1 MKLGKM
7 IKKVNNGYIAKCNYI
22 KYYKKCKID
31 SKVILLES
39 QQGKEYNGNIYYI
52 AKELSNNEEYKDYTI
67 YMSII
72 KEKFQDAV
80 NFFKLKKI
88 KNVKFIKSGTNKYY
102 KIISSAKFLINDNTF
117 LPFFIKKEGQVY
129 LNTWHGTP
137 LKSLG
142 KKIKNDFHNIGNTQR
157 NFIISDYLL
166 YPNEYTKN
174 HMVEDYMISNLC
186 DNSIILEGYPRN
198 TAFFDEELKKEVRR
212 KYKLENKQ
220 VITYMPTWRGTLR
233 GQNSNVQEMNLE
245 YIFEEMD
252 ERLSENQI
260 LYVNLH
266 PIEKATVDFSKYK
279 KVKPFPTEYETYEF
293 LNIADILIT
302 DYSSVFFD
310 FMNTGKKIILYVYD
324 KESYL
329 EDRGLYIDL
338 EDLPFPKVENMH
350 DLIKEINSSK
360 TYDDTEFKEK
370 FCKYDRKEATKVLC
384 EKVIK
389 NKDVDIHVEKIEGN
403 NKKNIF
409 IFGGRLACNGIT
421 ASLKNLINSLDK
433 TKYNYYLLI
442 DTNIIKQ
449 DLSQLQEISKYID
462 YYAIKG
468 KMNLTIMQKIVF
480 NLYKNNLISTKV
492 YLKCTEQAYKN
503 DINRIFSNIKIDS
516 IIQFSGY
523 GYKKILLFSQ
533 MKCNKIIY
541 LHSDMRKEAKV
552 RKNITIDLL
561 KYAYSKYDKLAIV
574 TEDLQESTKEILNV
588 PEKIYVAHNLINY
601 EKILKL
607 SEKNIKFDSSTV
619 SNITLKRLKEILEKP
634 NKKFITIGRFSKE
647 KGHERLIH
655 SFEKLW
661 EKDNSIYLIIIGGQ
675 GPEYENILEM
685 VKNLNCK
692 NNIIIIKYVSNPYA
706 ILKKCDYF
714 ILSSLYEGFGLV
726 ICEADILGKPVISTK
741 CGGPEKFMEENG
753 GAMVENSEEGI
764 YNGLQ
769 LLYDD
774 KIKPMNVDYKKYNEK
789 AIEEFEKLLK

>member
-1 MKLGKM
+1 MKLSKI
-7 IKKVNNGYIAKCNYI
+7 IKKIGNGYIAKCNYI
-22 KYYKKCKID
+22 KYYRNCKINP
-31 SKVILLES
+31 KVILLES

-72 KEKFQDAV
+72 KEKFQDAI

-88 KNVKFIKSGTNKYY
+88 DNIKFIKSGTNKYY

-142 KKIKNDFHNIGNTQR
+142 KKIKNDFHNIGNAQR

-174 HMVEDYMISNLC
+174 HMVEDYMIDNLC
-186 DNSIILEGYPRN
+186 KNSIILEGYPRN
-198 TAFFDEELKKEVRR
+198 TAFFDEKLKKEIRS
-212 KYKLENKQ
+212 KYKLESKQ

-252 ERLSENQI
+252 EKLSDNQI

-266 PIEKATVDFSKYK
+266 PIEKASVDFSKYK
-279 KVKPFPTEYETYEF
+279 KVKPFPAEYETYEF
-293 LNIADILIT
+293 LNISDILIT

-338 EDLPFPKVENMH
+338 EELPFPKVENMN
-350 DLIKEINSSK
+350 DLIKEINSPK
-360 TYDDTEFKEK
+360 TYDDTEFKEM
-370 FCKYDRKEATKVLC
+370 FCKYDRKESTKVLC

-389 NKDVDIHVEKIEGN
+389 NKNVDIHVEKIEGN
-403 NKKNIF
+403 NKKNVF
-409 IFGGRLACNGIT
+409 IYGGRLACNGIT
-421 ASLKNLINSLDK
+421 TSVKNLIDSIDK

-449 DLSQLQEISKYID
+449 DLSQLKEISKYID

-468 KMNLTIMQKIVF
+468 KMNLTLLQKLF
-480 NLYKNNLISTKV
+480 FFLYKKGLINTKI
-492 YLKCTEQAYKN
+492 YLRLTEQSYK
-503 DINRIFSNIKIDS
+503 DEIDRIFTNFKVDS
-516 IIQFSGY
+516 IIHFSGY

-541 LHSDMRKEAKV
+541 LHTDMYKEATVK
-552 RKNITIDLL
+552 KNINLDLL
-561 KYAYSKYDKLAIV
+561 RYAYNKYDKLALV
-574 TEDLQESTKEILNV
+574 TEDLIESTNKIVDL
-588 PEKIYVAHNLINY
+588 PDKIYIVHNIINY
-601 EKILKL
+601 KRILDL
-607 SEKNIKFDSSTV
+607 ADKNIKFDSSTV
-619 SNITLKRLKEILEKP
+619 STITIKKLKEILEKP

-647 KGHERLIH
+647 KGHERLINA
-655 SFEKLW
+655 FEKLW
-661 EKDNSIYLIIIGGQ
+661 QKDNSIYLIIIGGQ
-675 GPEYENILEM
+675 GPAYNETIERVQHSI
-685 VKNLNCK
+685 CK
-692 NNIIIIKYVSNPYA
+692 NNIIVIKYVSNPYA

-714 ILSSLYEGFGLV
+714 ILPSLYEGFGIV
-726 ICEADILGKPVISTK
+726 IAEADILEKPVITTN
-741 CGGPEKFMEENG
+741 CTGPKKFMSEYG
-753 GAMVENSEEGI
+753 GTMVNSSEDGV
-764 YNGLQ
+764 YQGLQ
-769 LLYDD
+769 LLYEE
-774 KIKPMNVDYKKYNEK
+774 KVKPMKVDYKKYNEI